1 MWISSRWITPGAWI
15 TYNPENNHCPMK
27 TVMLL
32 VSLLA
37 AVSLAAALT
46 PEEEATADGLWLSFE
61 LGAAYEK
68 AVRGENVT
76 AYNSLVDQWNAW
88 VMTNLKNDTTLLRE
102 KIVVSVETL
111 EPYIVENN
119 NTSEK
124 IVHEIDSKKT
134 YSTND
139 LSSLPDSV
147 RDAYAQTEE
156 GKVKINDYLGGV

>member
-1 MWISSRWITPGAWI
+1 
-15 TYNPENNHCPMK
+15 MK

-46 PEEEATADGLWLSFE
+46 PEEQATVNGLQLSFE

-102 KIVVSVETL
+102 KVVVSVETL

-119 NTSEK
+119 TTSEK
-124 IVHEIDSKKT
+124 IVHEIDSKKA

-139 LSSLPDSV
+139 ISSLPDSV
-147 RDAYAQTEE
+147 RDAYAQTEV
-156 GKVKINDYLGGV
+156 GKEMSKDFLGGV

>member
-1 MWISSRWITPGAWI
+1 
-15 TYNPENNHCPMK
+15 MK

-46 PEEEATADGLWLSFE
+46 PEEQATVNGLQLSFE
-61 LGAAYEK
+61 LGTAYEK

-88 VMTNLKNDTTLLRE
+88 VMTNFRNETALLRE

-111 EPYIVENN
+111 TPYYVENN
-119 NTSEK
+119 TSSK
-124 IVHEIDSKKT
+124 GIVHEIDATKK
-134 YSTND
+134 YVTND
-139 LSSLPDSV
+139 INSLPDSV
-147 RDAYAQTEE
+147 REEYAQTEK
-156 GKVKINDYLGGV
+156 GKEMSKDFLGGA

>member
-1 MWISSRWITPGAWI
+1 
-15 TYNPENNHCPMK
+15 MK

-46 PEEEATADGLWLSFE
+46 PEEEVTINGLQLSFE

-88 VMTNLKNDTTLLRE
+88 VMTNFRNETALLRE

-111 EPYIVENN
+111 TPYVGN
-119 NTSEK
+119 NTSSK
-124 IVHEIDSKKT
+124 NIVHEIDATKK
-134 YSTND
+134 YVTND
-139 LSSLPDSV
+139 INSLPDSV
-147 RDAYAQTEE
+147 REEYAQTEE
-156 GKVKINDYLGGV
+156 GKEMSKDFLGGA

>member
-1 MWISSRWITPGAWI
+1 
-15 TYNPENNHCPMK
+15 MK

-46 PEEEATADGLWLSFE
+46 PEEEATADGLRLSFE

>member
-1 MWISSRWITPGAWI
+1 
-15 TYNPENNHCPMK
+15 MK

-46 PEEEATADGLWLSFE
+46 PEEEATVNGLQLSFE
-61 LGAAYEK
+61 LGVAYEK

-76 AYNSLVDQWNAW
+76 AYNSLVDQWNTW
-88 VMTNLKNDTTLLRE
+88 VLTNFKNDTTLLKE
-102 KIVVSVETL
+102 KITVSTDTL
-111 EPYIVENN
+111 EPYYVKTNA
-119 NTSEK
+119 SEDGK
-124 IVHEIDSKKT
+124 VHEMDSTKR
-134 YSTND
+134 YVTND

-156 GKVKINDYLGGV
+156 GKEKIKDYLGGV